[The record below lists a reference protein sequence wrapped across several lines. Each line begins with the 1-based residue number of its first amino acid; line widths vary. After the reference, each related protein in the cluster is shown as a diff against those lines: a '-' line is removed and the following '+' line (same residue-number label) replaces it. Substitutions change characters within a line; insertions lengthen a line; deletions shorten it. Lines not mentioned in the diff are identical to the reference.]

1 MTNLWSDLLVQ
12 SPKRLKWPR
21 IRLNALAVV
30 AMAVCFFAS
39 LAAGQNDRPS
49 NTGEHWVATWATA
62 QQLMAT
68 PAGGRSGAPP
78 SNLPATFANQ
88 TVRMIVRTSLGGSR
102 VRVELSNMF
111 NAQPVEIG
119 AAHIAIHKGHGA
131 TVEGTDRLLT
141 FGSSSSFTIPA
152 GVLVVSD
159 PVSLEIAPFSDL
171 AISIF
176 LPRDTGPPTNHA
188 LGLHA
193 AYISNGDVTA
203 SAAMPDP
210 KPMLAYAWLSR

>member
-102 VRVELSNMF
+102 VRVELSNML
-111 NAQPVEIG
+111 NAQLHVFSVWRNHLNESVP
-119 AAHIAIHKGHGA
+119 
-131 TVEGTDRLLT
+131 LLFQGNRKT
-141 FGSSSSFTIPA
+141 SS
-152 GVLVVSD
+152 G
-159 PVSLEIAPFSDL
+159 E
-171 AISIF
+171 
-176 LPRDTGPPTNHA
+176 
-188 LGLHA
+188 
-193 AYISNGDVTA
+193 
-203 SAAMPDP
+203 P
-210 KPMLAYAWLSR
+210 K